1 MKDLIDYQQARINAL
16 TEKINEYERF
26 ILELTDKDC
35 TDEYRS
41 LIREEVLNLN
51 YTHCCKSGSEQLK
64 IPKTTK
70 EQRVQLNEG
79 YNKK

>member
-16 TEKINEYERF
+16 TERINEYERL

-41 LIREEVLNLN
+41 LIRGEVFNLN
-51 YTHCCKSGSEQLK
+51 
-64 IPKTTK
+64 
-70 EQRVQLNEG
+70 
-79 YNKK
+79 